1 MVLATSQVPRARNAP
16 TDRARAAR
24 GASRARRELGTP
36 GQVALGAGLL
46 GAPAHPHGV
55 GRTRGQLTHDL
66 AQSTGG
72 LTEKACHCI
81 SWAAQRSREER
92 NEEWLEPTVN
102 FD

>member
-1 MVLATSQVPRARNAP
+1 MVVLATSQVPRCATRRP
-16 TDRARAAR
+16 RAR

-36 GQVALGAGLL
+36 GQLALGAGLL

-72 LTEKACHCI
+72 
-81 SWAAQRSREER
+81 
-92 NEEWLEPTVN
+92 
-102 FD
+102 